1 MPPPLVYS
9 ELLGHL
15 VRSEPWLDQGR
26 SSYAR
31 AGDALS
37 SSDFETAEAYGRIT
51 IQEAQEA
58 YDLFAAWLIE
68 IPRILTANGVPPEAV
83 DQRLAAIAAEIG
95 EHQLDAGWRAYRG
108 LVDDFAEAC
117 QGADSGLAAVQ
128 LERARSTWQL
138 HHDRACDTVCAL
150 FDFAA
155 TTLGEEFVGTLWDS
169 LLAGMYER
177 SASVYDPDNLPWD
190 QSVQRLLLD
199 IFDATRGHLAGAD
212 RDGSFAISE
221 EDDRWVIT
229 FAPCGSGGRTYE
241 SSSAAQLSADS
252 ESARRPSVTTGEHDW
267 AWNTPGVCLYCTHC
281 CQLQQRAPIKRLGF
295 PLRVIDPPTQGQSK
309 PLCTWSI
316 YKDPAKVP
324 DDAYTKVGFD
334 PPRRDPR

>member
-1 MPPPLVYS
+1 VSTPPPLVYN

-15 VRSEPWLDQGR
+15 VRSEPWLEQGR

-31 AGDALS
+31 VGDALGS
-37 SSDFETAEAYGRIT
+37 GDFETAEAYGRVT
-51 IQEAQEA
+51 VQEAQEA

-68 IPRILTANGVPPEAV
+68 IPQILTANGVQRDVV
-83 DQRLAAIAAEIG
+83 DQRQGSITAEIG
-95 EHQLDAGWRAYRG
+95 EHQLDAGWRTYRG
-108 LVDDFAEAC
+108 RIDDFAEAC
-117 QGADSGLAAVQ
+117 QRSDSPSATAL
-128 LERARSTWQL
+128 LERARTTWQR
-138 HHDRACDTVCAL
+138 HHDSACETICAL
-150 FDFAA
+150 FEFAA
-155 TTLGEEFVGTLWDS
+155 TTLGEEFIGALWDS

-190 QSVQRLLLD
+190 QAVPRLLLD
-199 IFDATRGHLAGAD
+199 IFEATRGHLTGAD
-212 RDGSFAISE
+212 RDGTFSISE
-221 EDDRWVIT
+221 DDDRWVIT

-241 SSSAAQLSADS
+241 FDSAADPSADPQF
-252 ESARRPSVTTGEHDW
+252 ARRLSVTTGKHDW

-295 PLRVIDPPTQGQSK
+295 PLRVIDPPTQGQPK

-316 YKDPAKVP
+316 YKDPTKAP

-334 PPRRDPR
+334 PPPPR